1 MATKNPTAN
10 GTTQNTTAPLTS
22 GTTAQ
27 LVAMLSKL
35 TELAD
40 AIQAQTDAIITGADD
55 SGLVVGIQAL
65 AGQAGWIADS
75 AQQLLGATGFKVT
88 PAEWMMPRAVVAQD

>member
-10 GTTQNTTAPLTS
+10 GTTQNTTDPLTS

-40 AIQAQTDAIITGADD
+40 AIQAQADAIIAGADNT
-55 SGLVVGIQAL
+55 GLVVGIQAL

-75 AQQLLGATGFKVT
+75 AQQLLGEKGFKVT
-88 PAEWMMPRAVVAQD
+88 ATEWMLPEAVVAQD